1 MPAADTMTMQKW
13 PDTLNLAAKFYKRW
27 VWHIFA
33 FDSRITFEAKVV
45 LMHLSSR
52 LIGKMSHSISAAIKR
67 RAGFAHQ
74 RLSDFFLQVRSTF
87 CFSFWQLGLFTSIL
101 CRFQTNLQCKHS
113 GKYKMR
119 WIVVLVRPRMVERR
133 ERVIKWA
140 GVHFCEAKKQD
151 IVEMRAAL
159 VLLVMIVRLGD
170 AQRRV
175 IGDNQEQRISQ
186 VRNHKRPCI
195 YFQKW
200 RPMREDT
207 ALIWK
212 ILTTSKQTLTSEKRG
227 FTDGPPP
234 TSSLPARLLDLL
246 QFIRWVHL
254 LLIVMITIMTYS

>member
-1 MPAADTMTMQKW
+1 MARHSLSCYEILQAVRLTYFCLWFTHYILGKSGTKASQQKINW
-13 PDTLNLAAKFYKRW
+13 KDVPL
-27 VWHIFA
+27 HIRSCYILCLPSNAGLDLRIRDFLTFFA
-33 FDSRITFEAKVV
+33 
-45 LMHLSSR
+45 
-52 LIGKMSHSISAAIKR
+52 G
-67 RAGFAHQ
+67 
-74 RLSDFFLQVRSTF
+74 
-87 CFSFWQLGLFTSIL
+87 SFHTLGLFTTIL

-113 GKYKMR
+113 GLR

-140 GVHFCEAKKQD
+140 GVHFCETKKQD

-186 VRNHKRPCI
+186 VRNYKRPCI
-195 YFQKW
+195 YFQKS

-207 ALIWK
+207 ALIWN

-227 FTDGPPP
+227 FTDGHPP
-234 TSSLPARLLDLL
+234 TLSLPARLLDLL
-246 QFIRWVHL
+246 QSIRWVHL
-254 LLIVMITIMTYS
+254 L